1 MVDEEL
7 PEYRVPI
14 FDAPG
19 GWHARCFHEASMH

>member
-7 PEYRVPI
+7 PGYRVPI

-19 GWHARCFHEASMH
+19 GWLAMFCLVASML